1 MTNDERN
8 RAARLRRK
16 LNKLGYTMKK
26 TNCRRNSIDTSGG
39 YAIIDTA
46 CNAIV
51 RGSRFDLDLDD
62 IDQFI
67 SEFKYSSER
76 DASASLFLS
85 VEDLFGSTPA
95 RLCNAFRIADGKLI
109 LNRSATS
116 KRARFSR
123 CGVAMLKVCKSPRR
137 IKPPGVV

>member
-1 MTNDERN
+1 MTNTERN

-26 TNCRRNSIDTSGG
+26 TNCRRNSIDNFGG

-51 RGSRFDLDLDD
+51 KGSRFDLDLDD

-67 SEFKYSSER
+67 SEFK
-76 DASASLFLS
+76 
-85 VEDLFGSTPA
+85 
-95 RLCNAFRIADGKLI
+95 
-109 LNRSATS
+109 
-116 KRARFSR
+116 
-123 CGVAMLKVCKSPRR
+123 
-137 IKPPGVV
+137 

>member
-26 TNCRRNSIDTSGG
+26 TNCRRG

-46 CNAIV
+46 CKAIV

-67 SEFKYSSER
+67 SEFK
-76 DASASLFLS
+76 
-85 VEDLFGSTPA
+85 
-95 RLCNAFRIADGKLI
+95 
-109 LNRSATS
+109 
-116 KRARFSR
+116 
-123 CGVAMLKVCKSPRR
+123 
-137 IKPPGVV
+137 

>member
-1 MTNDERN
+1 MKYQIKIEKD
-8 RAARLRRK
+8 AQKFLKKLPRRK

-26 TNCRRNSIDTSGG
+26 TNCRRNSIDNFGG

-67 SEFKYSSER
+67 SEFK
-76 DASASLFLS
+76 
-85 VEDLFGSTPA
+85 
-95 RLCNAFRIADGKLI
+95 
-109 LNRSATS
+109 
-116 KRARFSR
+116 
-123 CGVAMLKVCKSPRR
+123 
-137 IKPPGVV
+137 

>member
-26 TNCRRNSIDTSGG
+26 TNCRRNSIDNFGG

-51 RGSRFDLDLDD
+51 RGSRFDLALMTL
-62 IDQFI
+62 I
-67 SEFKYSSER
+67 
-76 DASASLFLS
+76 SLFRSLNN
-85 VEDLFGSTPA
+85 PA
-95 RLCNAFRIADGKLI
+95 RGTL
-109 LNRSATS
+109 
-116 KRARFSR
+116 
-123 CGVAMLKVCKSPRR
+123 RR
-137 IKPPGVV
+137 PFFYP

>member
-1 MTNDERN
+1 VWRGEVRQGRAWYGLAWNKSFLFQKGDITMTNDERN

-26 TNCRRNSIDTSGG
+26 TNCRRNSIDNFGG
-39 YAIIDTA
+39 YAIIDIA

-67 SEFKYSSER
+67 SEFK
-76 DASASLFLS
+76 
-85 VEDLFGSTPA
+85 
-95 RLCNAFRIADGKLI
+95 
-109 LNRSATS
+109 
-116 KRARFSR
+116 
-123 CGVAMLKVCKSPRR
+123 
-137 IKPPGVV
+137 